1 MRPTI
6 KDVAKHAGVSVATVS
21 RYLNHSPLIA
31 QESVEKVKASMEE
44 LHYQPNFIAKS
55 FANQKSRNIAFVVDS
70 SNTETTGDD
79 YFLHIQYGAEQKLGQ
94 DGYFLMIISID
105 GTKDG
110 EKLIEKIVLEKRV
123 DGIIIPAA
131 LAGEGMVQ
139 MLKEQNVPFVVFG
152 KSDRS
157 DICWIDLDNTMGG
170 RLAAHRLLE
179 SGKGEIGFV
188 TNSFEKVFA
197 QERFQGF
204 VLEMNAA
211 GKNYSDE
218 NIVEGCNGYEE
229 GYDLLKDRDNLCAGY
244 VVTDNVAA
252 FGMLKA
258 LAERRIDVPE
268 DVQIISFDDS
278 LPARLSTPAMT
289 VVDIDVMELGR
300 QAAALLLS
308 QLGTEGLVQHC
319 LMPVT
324 LIERGTTKG

>member
-6 KDVAKHAGVSVATVS
+6 KDVAQHAGVSVATVS

-179 SGKGEIGFV
+179 SCKGEIGFV

-244 VVTDNVAA
+244 VVTDNVA
-252 FGMLKA
+252 
-258 LAERRIDVPE
+258 